1 MSVEEFSSEK
11 SMDSRVRRNLD
22 KPLRVLTIDPDDFE
36 KSKSQEAAYLNNDNP
51 SHQQ

>member
-22 KPLRVLTIDPDDFE
+22 KPLRVLTIDPDDFD
-36 KSKSQEAAYLNNDNP
+36 KSKSQEAAYLNDNP
-51 SHQQ
+51 SQQQ